1 MYNMQAVVRKSIN
14 NATMQFE
21 KLGYVANNLANYNTA
36 AYKTSR
42 FEQILREDGSIDGAI
57 RTNAL
62 QGSVR
67 ISKNPYDVAIQGEG
81 YIPVV
86 SADGEIQYTR
96 DGAFKRGENGYLMT
110 VDDWM
115 VGDGIK
121 IPANSYKFEIKPNG
135 DVINYDN
142 AGSLPEKIG
151 TIPIVQFDCPEGLQ
165 QDSHGNRVWQT
176 EESGEPQLVKNHNM
190 ITQNYLENSITN
202 IYTSVNEML
211 RLNASML
218 ASMSVLKMTDDMYNK
233 SINIRES

>member
-42 FEQILREDGSIDGAI
+42 FEQILREDGYIDGAI

-62 QGSVR
+62 QGSIR

-110 VDDWM
+110 VDDSM

-151 TIPIVQFDCPEGLQ
+151 TIPIVQCDCP
-165 QDSHGNRVWQT
+165 
-176 EESGEPQLVKNHNM
+176 
-190 ITQNYLENSITN
+190 
-202 IYTSVNEML
+202 
-211 RLNASML
+211 
-218 ASMSVLKMTDDMYNK
+218 
-233 SINIRES
+233 